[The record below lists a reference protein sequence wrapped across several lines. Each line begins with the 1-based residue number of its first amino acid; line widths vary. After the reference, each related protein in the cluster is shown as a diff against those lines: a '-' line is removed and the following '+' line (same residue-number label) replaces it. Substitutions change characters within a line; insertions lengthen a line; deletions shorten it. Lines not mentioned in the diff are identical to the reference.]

1 MLLHVRNLF
10 SGVIKAPFSLCNYL
24 FTVTGYPEPEI
35 RWYKG
40 DRQISPSSRYV
51 IEQDKNVCHLT
62 IHKGT
67 PEDAGEWRC
76 LAVNPFGQA
85 WSSCDLKILG
95 KHNIIDG
102 KIFCLILIIMTL
114 SNRLRHL
121 TVLACSPLTQSV
133 AFGFAEAIPEGHRA
147 PRFPHELEDMTV
159 TRGSMVQLECEV
171 IGFPQPAIEWYA
183 IVSLEYFNTCFL
195 TIVTTLISLYLE

>member
-1 MLLHVRNLF
+1 MLAGFFLSSCIQCTTKDVIKSVLLHVRNLF

-102 KIFCLILIIMTL
+102 EIFCLILIIMTL
-114 SNRLRHL
+114 SN
-121 TVLACSPLTQSV
+121 T
-133 AFGFAEAIPEGHRA
+133 
-147 PRFPHELEDMTV
+147 
-159 TRGSMVQLECEV
+159 
-171 IGFPQPAIEWYA
+171 
-183 IVSLEYFNTCFL
+183 
-195 TIVTTLISLYLE
+195 